1 MVTNVIYDVIIIGGG
16 PAGLTAA
23 IYASREKLKTL
34 VLEKVL
40 LGGTPVNT
48 DFIENYPGFPEG
60 IQGKELVNR
69 FKLQAQRFG
78 AQSLEFK
85 EIMHIEQNDGI
96 FKVRTDS
103 EDYIGRAVIIATGSV
118 PKKLNIPGEQE
129 FTGKGVSYC
138 AICDGPLFKG
148 KKIAVIGGGDAAVE
162 EGLYLT
168 RFASKVTLIHRR
180 YQLRAAKLLQE
191 RLEKN
196 EKIELMLNYI
206 PISINGDDRI
216 TSLTIRNKDTNEEKE
231 INVSGVFM
239 YVGVEPS
246 SQFVKELVKLD
257 EKGYIIADEK
267 MQTSVSGIFA
277 AGDICSGSIQ
287 QVACACSDGVVAA
300 LSVRSY
306 LSN

>member
-1 MVTNVIYDVIIIGGG
+1 LVTHVAYDVIIIGGG
-16 PAGLTAA
+16 PAGLAAA

-60 IQGKELVNR
+60 MHGKELVDK

-85 EIMHIEQNDGI
+85 EVTYIEQDDGT
-96 FKVRTDS
+96 FRVRTDS
-103 EDYIGRAVIIATGSV
+103 DDYIGRAVIIATGSV
-118 PKKLNIPGEQE
+118 PKKLNIPGERE
-129 FTGKGVSYC
+129 FAGKGVSYC
-138 AICDGPLFKG
+138 ATCDGPLFKG
-148 KKIAVIGGGDAAVE
+148 KNVAVIGGGNAAVE

-180 YQLRAAKLLQE
+180 YQLRAAKILQE
-191 RLEKN
+191 RLKKD

-206 PISINGDDRI
+206 PVSINGDDRI
-216 TSLTIRNKDTNEEKE
+216 ASLTIRNKDTNAEKE

-239 YVGVEPS
+239 YVGVEPN
-246 SQFVKELVKLD
+246 SQFVKELVRCD
-257 EKGYIIADEK
+257 EKGYIVADEK
-267 MQTSVSGIFA
+267 MQTSVPGIFA
-277 AGDICSGSIQ
+277 AGDVCSGTIH

>member
-1 MVTNVIYDVIIIGGG
+1 MTSVTYDVIIIGGG

-40 LGGTPVNT
+40 LGGTPINT

-60 IQGKELVNR
+60 IQGKELVDR

-85 EIMHIEQNDGI
+85 EATDVEQGDGI
-96 FKVRTDS
+96 FRVRTDS
-103 EDYIGRAVIIATGSV
+103 DDYIGRAVIIATGSV

-138 AICDGPLFKG
+138 ATCDGPLFKG
-148 KKIAVIGGGDAAVE
+148 KKVAVIGGGDAAVE

-180 YQLRAAKLLQE
+180 HQLRAAKLLQE

-196 EKIELMLNYI
+196 EEMELILNYI
-206 PISINGDDRI
+206 PVSINGDDRV
-216 TSLTIRNKDTNEEKE
+216 TSLTIKDKDTNEEKE
-231 INVSGVFM
+231 INVSGVFV
-239 YVGVEPS
+239 YVGVKPS
-246 SQFVKELVKLD
+246 SQFVKELVKLN
-257 EKGYIIADEK
+257 ERGYIIADEK
-267 MQTSVSGIFA
+267 MQTSVPGIFV

-287 QVACACSDGVVAA
+287 QVACAARDGVIAA

-306 LSN
+306 LSD

>member
-1 MVTNVIYDVIIIGGG
+1 VTNVTYDVIIIGGG

-40 LGGTPVNT
+40 LGGTPINT

-60 IQGKELVNR
+60 IQGKELVDR
-69 FKLQAQRFG
+69 FKLQAQRFE
-78 AQSLEFK
+78 AQLLEFK
-85 EIMHIEQNDGI
+85 EVMQIEQGGGI

-103 EDYIGRAVIIATGSV
+103 DDYIGRAVIIATGSV
-118 PKKLNIPGEQE
+118 PKKLNIPGERE

-138 AICDGPLFKG
+138 AICDGPLFRG
-148 KKIAVIGGGDAAVE
+148 KKVAVIGGGDAAVE

-180 YQLRAAKLLQE
+180 NQLRAAKILQE
-191 RLEKN
+191 RLKKD

-206 PISINGDDRI
+206 PVSINGDDCI

-231 INVSGVFM
+231 INVSGVFI

-246 SQFVKELVKLD
+246 SQFVKELVRCD
-257 EKGYIIADEK
+257 EKGYIITDEK
-267 MQTSVSGIFA
+267 MQTSVPGIFA
-277 AGDICSGSIQ
+277 AGDICSGTIQ

>member
-1 MVTNVIYDVIIIGGG
+1 M
-16 PAGLTAA
+16 
-23 IYASREKLKTL
+23 
-34 VLEKVL
+34 
-40 LGGTPVNT
+40 
-48 DFIENYPGFPEG
+48 
-60 IQGKELVNR
+60 QGKELVDR

-85 EIMHIEQNDGI
+85 EVMHIEQDDGI